1 MATPTPKAV
10 LERAHV
16 ACSIRFLRQG
26 LPRSAIDND
35 QARPVLFAAIPDI
48 CSHLISLVIA
58 FYCLATLDLLG
69 GVSDA
74 ISENE
79 QADWRTWLWEQQK
92 TGPWGTGFRG
102 SPYTNQPS
110 PSKYDPPFLIMTYA
124 AILSLAILRDPLD
137 KLDRAGILK
146 YLHLSQRE
154 DGSFKLYPSSEE
166 YDLRMTYCAFAICAM
181 LDDWSAIDLDKAAYE
196 GGYGQEPHN
205 EAHGGLSP
213 DLRHRHPRS
222 SFPVIIPR
230 IVPRPSKRRE
240 RRQVPTSVCSRPS
253 SERRR
258 CVGYCITRGAG
269 LQDVRIKN
277 QMHVIASGAILGHGD
292 LVNTSANAD
301 FLLKCQFKF
310 GGIRKDPE
318 SSPDPYHT
326 YLGLAS
332 LTILSREEMNLSAF
346 ETLDASLNTTFTTRK
361 WLRDHLWS
369 NTSS

>member
-1 MATPTPKAV
+1 M
-10 LERAHV
+10 
-16 ACSIRFLRQG
+16 
-26 LPRSAIDND
+26 
-35 QARPVLFAAIPDI
+35 
-48 CSHLISLVIA
+48 IA

-137 KLDRAGILK
+137 KLDRAEILK

-181 LDDWSAIDLDKAAYE
+181 LDDWSAIDLDKAVRFIASCRAYE

-205 EAHGGLSP
+205 EAHGGSTYCALAALDLLPASHRSSSVQTEGEAPGTNQCVLSP
-213 DLRHRHPRS
+213 KQRAQTVRWLLYHQRS
-222 SFPVIIPR
+222 GFAGRTNKESDA
-230 IVPRPSKRRE
+230 
-240 RRQVPTSVCSRPS
+240 C
-253 SERRR
+253 
-258 CVGYCITRGAG
+258 YCFWCGAS
-269 LQDVRIKN
+269 L
-277 QMHVIASGAILGHGD
+277 AILGHGD